1 MDMDMDTQPPIT
13 NTIAQTWIVTRDT
26 ARLLSFATEAFG
38 AVEIAR
44 VPTEDGGI
52 GHAEFTIGDTWLLAF
67 DAQPD
72 WPETPA
78 MLRVFVDDA
87 AAAFARGVAAGAKI
101 VTDLDDAAWGDRGGR
116 LRDPLGNI
124 WWVVQHVEDVDPDEM
139 VRRFG
144 EPRYQ
149 ESMRLAQ
156 ETLDRELSGRTDGW
170 SSRPVL

>member
-1 MDMDMDTQPPIT
+1 MDSAAQQPAS
-13 NTIAQTWIVTRDT
+13 NRAAQPWIVTRDT
-26 ARLLSFATEAFG
+26 ASLLDFVTEVFG

-67 DAQPD
+67 DAQAD
-72 WPETPA
+72 WVETPA
-78 MLRVFVDDA
+78 MIRVFVDDA
-87 AAAFARGVAAGAKI
+87 AATLERGVTAGAKV
-101 VTDLDDAAWGDRGGR
+101 VTALDETAWGDRGGR
-116 LRDPLGNI
+116 LRDPLGNV

-139 VRRFG
+139 MRRFA

-156 ETLDRELSGRTDGW
+156 ETLDRELSGRADGW

>member
-1 MDMDMDTQPPIT
+1 METETQQPGV
-13 NTIAQTWIVTRDT
+13 NTTAQAWIVTRDT
-26 ARLLSFATEAFG
+26 ARLLDFATEVFG

-52 GHAEFTIGDTWLLAF
+52 GHAEFAIGDTWLLAF

-72 WPETPA
+72 WPDTPA

-87 AAAFARGVAAGAKI
+87 GAAFERGIAAGAKI
-101 VTDLDDAAWGDRGGR
+101 VTDLDEAAWGDRGGR

-149 ESMRLAQ
+149 EFMRLAQ
-156 ETLDRELSGRTDGW
+156 ETLDRELSGRAEGW
-170 SSRPVL
+170 SSRPAL

>member
-1 MDMDMDTQPPIT
+1 MDIDTQPPVT
-13 NTIAQTWIVTRDT
+13 NRTAQSWIVTRDT

-67 DAQPD
+67 DAQAD
-72 WPETPA
+72 WPDTPA

-87 AAAFARGVAAGAKI
+87 EAVVARGVAAGAKI
-101 VTDLDDAAWGDRGGR
+101 VTDLDDTAWGDRGGR

-124 WWVVQHVEDVDPDEM
+124 WWSVQHVEDVDPDEM
-139 VRRFG
+139 VGRLG
-144 EPRYQ
+144 EPSYQ
-149 ESMRLAQ
+149 ESMRHAQ
-156 ETLDRELSGRTDGW
+156 ESLDRELSGRTEGW